1 MTLKLLTFLDRFR
14 RNDDGFITI
23 EFALAVPLIFTLF
36 LTSVEMGIYAVRQN
50 FLDRGLDMAV
60 RDIRLNTGAEF
71 SHAEIKSRVCQYSGF
86 LEDCDIALTVQMS
99 PVNPRAFAGFAGSAT
114 CADVSMP
121 PAPPTPFAHGSEH
134 QLMLVRAC
142 YVFRPVFPST
152 GMGRSF
158 TKDSN
163 GRVKM
168 VSLSG
173 FVQEP
178 NS

>member
-1 MTLKLLTFLDRFR
+1 MTIKLLQHIRRFR
-14 RNDDGFITI
+14 RNEDGFITV
-23 EFALAVPLIFTLF
+23 EFALAIPLIFTLF
-36 LTSVEMGIYAVRQN
+36 MTSVEMGIYAVRQN

-60 RDIRLNTGAEF
+60 RDIRLNTGIGYT
-71 SHAEIKSRVCQYSGF
+71 HAQIKDRVCGYSGF
-86 LEDCDIALTVQMS
+86 LDDCSNSLKVQMMPIDIS
-99 PVNPRAFAGFAGSAT
+99 NFSGFNGSAD
-114 CADVSMP
+114 CPDVSMP
-121 PAPPTPFAHGSEH
+121 PAPPAPFIAGAEH

-142 YVFRPVFPST
+142 YVFKPVFPST

-168 VSLSG
+168 VSMSG

-178 NS
+178 T